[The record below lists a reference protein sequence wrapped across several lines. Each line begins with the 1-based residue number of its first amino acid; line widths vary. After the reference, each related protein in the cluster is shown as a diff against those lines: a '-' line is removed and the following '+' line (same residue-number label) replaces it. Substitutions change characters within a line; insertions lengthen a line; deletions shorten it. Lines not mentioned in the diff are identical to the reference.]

1 MKIDTD
7 YVIRLISGLK
17 KTMEKMDEGTKEF
30 MKSASSFKANFESD
44 ASKEAVELVQK
55 ITQTIGSINTIIN
68 ESSEKVINGAKGIA
82 EAENIAKGLIGR
94 L

>member
-17 KTMEKMDEGTKEF
+17 KTMQKMDESTKEF

-55 ITQTIGSINTIIN
+55 LPKLL
-68 ESSEKVINGAKGIA
+68 EV
-82 EAENIAKGLIGR
+82 LI